1 MKKTGRSF
9 TELGSGKDF
18 LTRTQ
23 KSRLQKKRKKKTHWT
38 SSKSKTFAL
47 QNATENDSAALFLPT

>member
-1 MKKTGRSF
+1 MKKTGRSL

-23 KSRLQKKRKKKTHWT
+23 KSRLQKKKKKTHWT
-38 SSKSKTFAL
+38 SPKSKTFAL
-47 QNATENDSAALFLPT
+47 QNATENDSAGLFLPT